1 MAKIKLQKIVRAPI
15 EKTVGYFGNPE
26 IYYGVHSGDDVS
38 YKVVSSGENEILIEE
53 ERAAGRQRLKSTSKM
68 ILHLPHRIDSEVI
81 EGAGEGSKST
91 TTFESVSEGT
101 KVTLTMDMK
110 LGGMVGGMAGRV
122 LGRVLKKSMKKAL
135 EEEMEK
141 DRKYLEGV

>member
-1 MAKIKLQKIVRAPI
+1 MAKIKLQKIFQAPI

-26 IYYGVHSGDDVS
+26 IYYGVHSGPDVS
-38 YKVVSSGENEILIEE
+38 YKVVSSGENEIRVEE

-68 ILHLPHRIDSEVI
+68 ILHLPHRIDSEVMA
-81 EGAGEGSKST
+81 GAGEGSKST

-110 LGGMVGGMAGRV
+110 LGGMAGKV
-122 LGRVLKKSMKKAL
+122 LGRIGKKWMKEAL